1 MSSRNRIVIRDGPV
15 SMEIGPELLDAVEEM
30 LTTAQRIVLREFQAT
45 ANKVLE
51 AAKEDWPVKS
61 RRSLR
66 AFRVTTRLSAKTA
79 EVVIENPIA
88 YAYKVKFSAYT
99 KAEIEAIA
107 NPRSRAWFIKRHG
120 LGAPDG
126 RLSGR
131 GAFAAIVRTPL
142 RKEEIEAVH
151 AIQKAL
157 NRGR

>member
-1 MSSRNRIVIRDGPV
+1 
-15 SMEIGPELLDAVEEM
+15 
-30 LTTAQRIVLREFQAT
+30 
-45 ANKVLE
+45 
-51 AAKEDWPVKS
+51 
-61 RRSLR
+61 
-66 AFRVTTRLSAKTA
+66 
-79 EVVIENPIA
+79 VIENPIA